1 MVVRGGGP
9 TWDTVAGSAGW
20 DRGHAAQP
28 SSVCATRPPLSLLG
42 HSREWLPCVYGRATT
57 PDFIT
62 EVGEEL
68 KFMTVGFRYHQ
79 GASKVILAS
88 HLGSDLPWVG
98 QGRQRAASSLGCA
111 CPAQDCSLWVNVP
124 VIPL

>member
-1 MVVRGGGP
+1 M
-9 TWDTVAGSAGW
+9 
-20 DRGHAAQP
+20 
-28 SSVCATRPPLSLLG
+28 
-42 HSREWLPCVYGRATT
+42 YGRATT